1 MRYSDVLLMLAEAA
15 NEFEGPTDEAIAALN
30 EVRARAGV
38 KLCANN
44 TMDPE
49 KIILTG
55 QEELREFIK
64 KERARELCFEA
75 TRRLDLVRWG
85 ELVKN
90 VQYMSSI
97 STIAKAK
104 RPGNYISEKHNLL
117 PIPAMEL
124 NSNMLIKQ
132 NPGW

>member
-15 NEFEGPTDEAIAALN
+15 NEIDGPTDEAVAALN

-44 TMDPE
+44 TTDEE
-49 KIILTG
+49 KVILTDK
-55 QEELREFIK
+55 ESFREFIK

-75 TRRLDLVRWG
+75 TRRLDLIRWG
-85 ELVKN
+85 HLVESVK
-90 VQYMSSI
+90 YMSSI
-97 STIAKAK
+97 STVAKAK

-124 NSNMLIKQ
+124 NGNMLIEQ